1 MEFVNPSP
9 KLRWAASS
17 LVFACFIGL
26 VGCSSSD
33 NNRSGPT
40 KIGTLTPSSP
50 SSSSSSSASSSS
62 GTTVTSPFRDAQGN
76 PVFVEANIVN
86 QPLEP
91 HASTAVHLNFTN
103 RNGNT
108 VQPVGTGWKATSECI
123 RDGLAEIVGPITN
136 ENQISFSYTT
146 FGCVG
151 SDVVTF
157 TTPDFPSFSYSSE
170 IFIEDKVSFISWE
183 STEPGNIAIAGSGGP
198 ERSTITFRL
207 NGIYGSSV
215 AGQRVTFRIEGL
227 AGDTIRLVET
237 TGISGSD
244 GLVRAHVLS
253 GSMPNVV
260 TVVARHEESGAEALS
275 GGLVISTGLPSANHF
290 HIGLDKNSLNAWN
303 KLNTPEASVTVVAT
317 DRVGN
322 PVVDGT
328 AINFVSIDGGYV
340 TPSCTTENGTCSVQ
354 WKPDGRE
361 PANGRARIFATVKGT
376 EDFID
381 RNGNNI
387 FDDGDTFDATHDL
400 GEPFLSRDYSENYQ
414 PDDYFIDTNRN
425 KVRDDGDGLW
435 NGLNCQH
442 TSLCSPDVKYVDL
455 AAITQLFISQGN
467 NPTICSTG
475 TFASPVV
482 VPINSTRSLTG
493 LYLSDGNINAENQA
507 PAGCAIGNPLPSG
520 TQISFSTTAGTLEG
534 ITSWTV
540 EDIVGAPTGPYG
552 VTLKGGSTATTGT
565 LTLRVSVPDE
575 QVREF
580 YWDVTIQ

>member
-170 IFIEDKVSFISWE
+170 IIIEDRVSYISWV
-183 STEPGNIAIAGSGGP
+183 STEPENIAIAGSGGV
-198 ERSTITFRL
+198 ERATVTFQL
-207 NGIYGSSV
+207 NGIYGSAV
-215 AGQRVTFRIEGL
+215 AGQKVTFQIEGPVGG
-227 AGDTIRLVET
+227 ARLVET
-237 TGISGSD
+237 TGISDSNGF
-244 GLVRAHVLS
+244 VRAFVLA
-253 GSMPNVV
+253 GSTPNVV
-260 TVVARHEESGAEALS
+260 TVVAHHEESGAETPS
-275 GGLVISTGLPSANHF
+275 GGLVVSTGLASANYF
-290 HIGLDKNSLNAWN
+290 HLNVSQSGTSWEVGGA
-303 KLNTPEASVTVVAT
+303 TATITAVAS
-317 DRVGN
+317 DRFGN
-322 PVVDGT
+322 PVANGT
-328 AINFVSIDGGYV
+328 VINFVSMDTGIVD
-340 TPSCTTENGTCSVQ
+340 PFCTTSNGFCTAT
-354 WKPDGRE
+354 WKSDGRVPTAQNNNSE
-361 PANGRARIFATVKGT
+361 FVARIFATIKGT
-376 EDFID
+376 ENFID
-381 RNGNNI
+381 KNSNNI
-387 FDDGDTFDATHDL
+387 FDDGDEFVAAVHDL
-400 GEPFLSRDYSENYQ
+400 GEPFLSLDNSGPYKEG
-414 PDDYFIDTNRN
+414 DYFVDTNGN
-425 KVRDDGDGLW
+425 NQRDEGDNLW

-442 TSLCSPDVKYVDL
+442 STLCSTEQNYVHL
-455 AAITQLFISQGN
+455 HAITEI
-467 NPTICSTG
+467 
-475 TFASPVV
+475 TFP
-482 VPINSTRSLTG
+482 
-493 LYLSDGNINAENQA
+493 
-507 PAGCAIGNPLPSG
+507 
-520 TQISFSTTAGTLEG
+520 
-534 ITSWTV
+534 
-540 EDIVGAPTGPYG
+540 
-552 VTLKGGSTATTGT
+552 
-565 LTLRVSVPDE
+565 
-575 QVREF
+575 
-580 YWDVTIQ
+580 